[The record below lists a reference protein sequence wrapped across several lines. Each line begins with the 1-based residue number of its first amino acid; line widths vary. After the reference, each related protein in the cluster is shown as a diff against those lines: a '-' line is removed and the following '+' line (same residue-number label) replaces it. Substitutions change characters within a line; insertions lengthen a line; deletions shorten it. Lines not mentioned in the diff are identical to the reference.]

1 MFSTISAKVKAKQIE
16 VSQLCVQLQP
26 SLESLP
32 IPLLARPANASSR
45 PEPSDYKS
53 WNQRKSDG
61 HVKVRTVQV
70 LDGDLAIGDLAL
82 AQFRWRS
89 STWRSSTC
97 TVLTCTSSPVLDLQ
111 FCSNLEQNL
120 RYSNTKVSM
129 PVYWLAQC
137 PLGWPK
143 GCWELGQLSGNEN
156 TLSEALPFHF
166 PTWPQ
171 FTLIRWI
178 QAQSRGLF
186 YWTCS
191 HLLYIKCWE

>member
-61 HVKVRTVQV
+61 LVKVRTVQV

-97 TVLTCTSSPVLDLQ
+97 TVLTCTRSPVLDLQ
-111 FCSNLEQNL
+111 FCSKRRQPGTKFKVKQNESF
-120 RYSNTKVSM
+120 YVSLLTGS
-129 PVYWLAQC
+129 V
-137 PLGWPK
+137 PLGMAKRLLRVRATIWK
-143 GCWELGQLSGNEN
+143 WKYFVRGTSI
-156 TLSEALPFHF
+156 PF
-166 PTWPQ
+166 
-171 FTLIRWI
+171 
-178 QAQSRGLF
+178 
-186 YWTCS
+186 S
-191 HLLYIKCWE
+191 HLATIYID